1 MADEQPCGRGR
12 RRGGR
17 VRGQPRRGGD
27 GGVGEDERQPHRRD
41 LEIAT
46 QGRRIRELERLLA
59 AARLDVHRDINH
71 ETDHFSNSDIGED
84 GGSDL
89 SLSNGEEEI
98 NPCGANFHRRDR
110 GKPHPDE
117 FIDWL
122 HTVERVFDIKNLSDE
137 QKVKLV
143 AIKLKKNASI
153 WWEHIIRQRAREG
166 KTKITSWTKMKNK
179 LMAKFL
185 PVHYRQEAFIDYHS
199 FRQVARYLASLR
211 PEIAD
216 VVHLQQYWSYND
228 VCRLSLKV
236 EGQLKKKTSS
246 SRFTSR
252 VMGNEMGKRVVGSNQ
267 TRNPYTSATPNSGTS
282 QNQNSNPS
290 SSRGGATTSK
300 RCYKCQG
307 LGHFAADCP
316 NRQIVTILEEDFG
329 PVFDECGDEVE
340 ENVVDQEEITYADSG
355 EALVVRRTLST
366 VVANED
372 ESWLRH
378 NIFHTKCT
386 CKGKVCNVIIDGGSC
401 ENVISATMVSKLSLT
416 TEEHPHPYKLSWFK
430 KGNEVRVSQRCLVN
444 FSIGKKYSD
453 EVWCDVV
460 PMDACHMLLGRPWQF
475 DRKTMHDG
483 YKNTYSFKKDGE
495 TIILGPS
502 DIRKESKNQLLSQ
515 AEFLAEAQDATNV
528 YALVVVE
535 SNECR
540 FDVPHEV
547 KAILDDFADVVPDE
561 LPPGLPPM
569 RDIQHCIDFV
579 PGAVIPHK
587 VAYRMNPKE
596 HEELQRQ
603 VRELLEKGYIRES
616 MSPCAVL
623 GIRMDPTKVDAI
635 LSWPTPTNVHETR
648 SFHGLTSFYR
658 RFIRNFSTL
667 ISPITECV
675 KGSTFHWTREA
686 HEAFELLKKK
696 VTEAPVLILPDFDDV
711 FEVHCD
717 ASGVGIGG
725 TLNKVVDALSR
736 RQALLSVMQVETVGF
751 EIFKELFD
759 ENPRQWDLVL
769 SQAEFAYNRSH
780 NRTTGNTP
788 FEVVSGVN
796 PITPLDLTP
805 LPTTTHFSS
814 SGEAQAQQRVVFK
827 EGDLVWI
834 RLGKE
839 RFPAGRF
846 GKLQPRA
853 DGPFRVLKRIN
864 DNAYKIDL
872 PGTYNVS
879 ATFNV
884 ADLSP
889 YVTDSEDDEDEENHD
904 VEQDSRANLFQAG
917 EYGAQ

>member
-1 MADEQPCGRGR
+1 MADEQPHGRGG

-17 VRGQPRRGGD
+17 VR
-27 GGVGEDERQPHRRD
+27 VNLVEV
-41 LEIAT
+41 AT
-46 QGRRIRELERLLA
+46 VMLLERLLA
-59 AARLDVHRDINH
+59 ATRLDVHRDINH
-71 ETDHFSNSDIGED
+71 ETDRFSNSDIGED

-89 SLSNGEEEI
+89 SLSNWEKEI
-98 NPCGANFHRRDR
+98 NPWGANFHRRDR
-110 GKPHPDE
+110 GFRP
-117 FIDWL
+117 
-122 HTVERVFDIKNLSDE
+122 
-137 QKVKLV
+137 
-143 AIKLKKNASI
+143 
-153 WWEHIIRQRAREG
+153 RQRSQDLGIKVDIPVFESQVSG
-166 KTKITSWTKMKNK
+166 NKIEEKCLYLVGTYHKAT
-179 LMAKFL
+179 
-185 PVHYRQEAFIDYHS
+185 QEAFIDYHI
-199 FRQVARYLASLR
+199 FRQGTSMSVEDFTGEFDRLRMRCGVDEEEEQTVARYLASLR

-216 VVHLQQYWSYND
+216 V
-228 VCRLSLKV
+228 
-236 EGQLKKKTSS
+236 KKTSS

-252 VMGNEMGKRVVGSNQ
+252 VMGNEMGKRVVGLNQ
-267 TRNPYTSATPNSGTS
+267 TRNPYTSATPNS
-282 QNQNSNPS
+282 
-290 SSRGGATTSK
+290 
-300 RCYKCQG
+300 
-307 LGHFAADCP
+307 
-316 NRQIVTILEEDFG
+316 EDFG
-329 PVFDECGDEVE
+329 PVFDEYGDEVE
-340 ENVVDQEEITYADSG
+340 ENVVGQEEITYADSG

-366 VVANED
+366 VLENED

-386 CKGKVCNVIIDGGSC
+386 CKCKVCNFIIDGGSC

-430 KGNEVRVSQRCLVN
+430 KGNKVRVSQRCLVN
-444 FSIGKKYSD
+444 FSIGKKYSN

-460 PMDACHMLLGRPWQF
+460 PMDACHMLPGRPWQF

-540 FDVPHEV
+540 FDAPHEV

-587 VAYRMNPKE
+587 AAYRMNPKE

-603 VRELLEKGYIRES
+603 VRELLEKGSIRES
-616 MSPCAVL
+616 MSPCAVPVLLVPKKDGSWRMCVDSRAVNKITIKYRFPIPRFDDLINQLHGAAVFSKIDLRSGYLQIRVRL
-623 GIRMDPTKVDAI
+623 GDEWKTAFKTRDGLYEWMVMPFG
-635 LSWPTPTNVHETR
+635 LSNAPSTFMRLMNQVFR
-648 SFHGLTSFYR
+648 A
-658 RFIRNFSTL
+658 FI
-667 ISPITECV
+667 
-675 KGSTFHWTREA
+675 GSTFHWTREA
-686 HEAFELLKKK
+686 HEAFKLLKKK
-696 VTEAPVLILPDFDDV
+696 VIEAPVLILPDFDDV

-717 ASGVGIGG
+717 ASGVGIGEG
-725 TLNKVVDALSR
+725 HAEGLAGHFRVTKIVSWLSEQFYWPRMERDIARFIKKCRVCRMAKTRSTNAGLYQPLPVPVAPWVDVSLDFVLGLPRTQRNKDSIMVVA
-736 RQALLSVMQVETVGF
+736 V
-751 EIFKELFD
+751 
-759 ENPRQWDLVL
+759 
-769 SQAEFAYNRSH
+769 FAYNRSH
-780 NRTTGNTP
+780 NRTTGKTP

-796 PITPLDLTP
+796 PITPLDLTA
-805 LPTTTHFSS
+805 LPTTTHFST
-814 SGEAQAQQRVVFK
+814 SGEAYAQQRFLFK

-839 RFPAGRF
+839 WFRAGRF

-853 DGPFRVLKRIN
+853 DGPFWVLKKIN

-872 PGTYNVS
+872 LGTYNIS

-889 YVTDSEDDEDEENHD
+889 YVTDSEDDEDEEIHD